1 MRDPCAKYAM
11 DERYDRRPM
20 STSIQVNGQSI
31 ALVPQERGP
40 FMHLSSQLIPQ
51 LDQGAEIAPLLFG
64 IIAQGLQ
71 SSQPM
76 THPVAQCVL
85 WMLWQMGIREIAID
99 LEQQRANVL
108 KSLTPE
114 ERARDTT
121 DPYSPGGIGCG
132 RGNLQ
137 AVSVF
142 TRRQFRLDGE
152 AIPVKLRPSDDLKAA
167 MKAVQ
172 DERLLQEWPTLT
184 AARLMAGMIFSGATR
199 EDPRV
204 LAMVQVLADHG
215 IAALRIDANSRT
227 ITFEGFEPEFAAAAA
242 YLQGGDAA
250 AIGRVRQG
258 VRDMITRAMQST
270 KQPGQA
276 PAGASASAPAAAG
289 APAPAGTATAAPVA
303 ARPSFKRRRR

>member
-1 MRDPCAKYAM
+1 
-11 DERYDRRPM
+11 M

-31 ALVPQERGP
+31 ELVPQERGP

-51 LDQGAEIAPLLFG
+51 LDQGAELAPLLFG

-76 THPVAQCVL
+76 THPVAQSVL
-85 WMLWQMGIREIAID
+85 WMLWQMGIRELTID
-99 LEQQRANVL
+99 LEQQRAQVQR
-108 KSLTPE
+108 SLTPE
-114 ERARDTT
+114 ERGRDTT
-121 DPYSPGGIGCG
+121 DPYSPGGISCG

-142 TRRQFRLDGE
+142 TRRQFLLDGE
-152 AIPVKLRPSDDLKAA
+152 AIRVRLRPSDDLKAA

-258 VRDMITRAMQST
+258 VREMVARAMQAT
-270 KQPGQA
+270 QPGQA
-276 PAGASASAPAAAG
+276 PSGAAPGTPAGAPVPAGAAAG
-289 APAPAGTATAAPVA
+289 APAQ

>member
-1 MRDPCAKYAM
+1 
-11 DERYDRRPM
+11 M
-20 STSIQVNGQSI
+20 STSIQVNGQAI
-31 ALVPQERGP
+31 ELVPQERGP

-51 LDQGAEIAPLLFG
+51 LDQGAELAPVLFG

-71 SSQPM
+71 SNQPM
-76 THPVAQCVL
+76 THPVAQSVL
-85 WMLWQMGIREIAID
+85 WMLWQMGIRDLAID
-99 LEQQRANVL
+99 LEQQRAHVQ

-121 DPYSPGGIGCG
+121 DPYSPGGISCG

-142 TRRQFRLDGE
+142 SRRQFRLDGE
-152 AIPVKLRPSDDLKAA
+152 MIRVKLRPPDDLKAA

-172 DERLLQEWPTLT
+172 EERLLQEWPTLT

-215 IAALRIDANSRT
+215 IAALRIDATSRT

-242 YLQGGDAA
+242 YLQGGDAT
-250 AIGRVRQG
+250 AIARVRQG
-258 VRDMITRAMQST
+258 VREMIARASQAT
-270 KQPGQA
+270 QQPAQVASGTA
-276 PAGASASAPAAAG
+276 PAAPAPGTPAAAG
-289 APAPAGTATAAPVA
+289 ASGGAPAA

>member
-1 MRDPCAKYAM
+1 
-11 DERYDRRPM
+11 M
-20 STSIQVNGQSI
+20 STSIQVNGESI
-31 ALVPQERGP
+31 ELVPQERGP

-51 LDQGAEIAPLLFG
+51 LDQGAELAPLLFG
-64 IIAQGLQ
+64 IVAQGLQ
-71 SSQPM
+71 SNQPM
-76 THPVAQCVL
+76 THPVAQSVL
-85 WMLWQMGIREIAID
+85 WMLWQMGIRELAID
-99 LEQQRANVL
+99 LAQQRANVL

-142 TRRQFRLDGE
+142 TRRQFRLDGD

-199 EDPRV
+199 DDPRV

-258 VRDMITRAMQST
+258 VRDMISRAMQAT
-270 KQPGQA
+270 QQPGQA
-276 PAGASASAPAAAG
+276 AAGAAPAAAAG
-289 APAPAGTATAAPVA
+289 GMSAPGSPAAAAPAQ

>member
-1 MRDPCAKYAM
+1 
-11 DERYDRRPM
+11 M
-20 STSIQVNGQSI
+20 STSIHVNGQSI

-40 FMHLSSQLIPQ
+40 FMHVSSQIIPQ
-51 LDQGAEIAPLLFG
+51 LDQGADLAPLLFG
-64 IIAQGLQ
+64 IVAQGLQ

-76 THPVAQCVL
+76 THPVAQSVL
-85 WMLWQMGIREIAID
+85 WMLWQMGIREMSIELD
-99 LEQQRANVL
+99 QQRAQVT

-152 AIPVKLRPSDDLKAA
+152 AIRVKLRPPDDLKAA

-172 DERLLQEWPTLT
+172 DERLMQEWPTLT
-184 AARLMAGMIFSGATR
+184 AARLMAGMLFSGATR

-215 IAALRIDANSRT
+215 IAALRIDATSRT

-242 YLQGGDAA
+242 YLQGADAPT
-250 AIGRVRQG
+250 IQRVRQG
-258 VRDMITRAMQST
+258 VRDMVARAMQAT
-270 KQPGQA
+270 QQPGA
-276 PAGASASAPAAAG
+276 APAAAPQG
-289 APAPAGTATAAPVA
+289 AAAPGGAAPTAAAAAAPA
-303 ARPSFKRRRR
+303 ARASFKRRRR

>member
-1 MRDPCAKYAM
+1 
-11 DERYDRRPM
+11 
-20 STSIQVNGQSI
+20 
-31 ALVPQERGP
+31 
-40 FMHLSSQLIPQ
+40 
-51 LDQGAEIAPLLFG
+51 
-64 IIAQGLQ
+64 
-71 SSQPM
+71 
-76 THPVAQCVL
+76 
-85 WMLWQMGIREIAID
+85 MLWQMGIREITID

-142 TRRQFRLDGE
+142 TRRQFQLDGQ
-152 AIPVKLRPSDDLKAA
+152 AIRVRLRPPEDLKAA

-172 DERLLQEWPTLT
+172 DERLLQEWPQLT
-184 AARLMAGMIFSGATR
+184 AARLMAGLMFGGATR

-250 AIGRVRQG
+250 AIARVRQG
-258 VRDMITRAMQST
+258 VREMLARAMQAT
-270 KQPGQA
+270 PQPGQA
-276 PAGASASAPAAAG
+276 PAGAARAG
-289 APAPAGTATAAPVA
+289 AAPGPNAGAATLAPPA

>member
-31 ALVPQERGP
+31 ELVPQERGP

-51 LDQGAEIAPLLFG
+51 LDQGAELAPLLFG

-76 THPVAQCVL
+76 THPVAQSVL
-85 WMLWQMGIREIAID
+85 WMLWQMGIRELAID

-152 AIPVKLRPSDDLKAA
+152 AIPVKLRPSEDLKAA

-250 AIGRVRQG
+250 AISRVRQG
-258 VRDMITRAMQST
+258 VREMITRAMQAT
-270 KQPGQA
+270 QQPGQQPAGSA
-276 PAGASASAPAAAG
+276 PAASGAPAAAG
-289 APAPAGTATAAPVA
+289 AATAAPA
-303 ARPSFKRRRR
+303 QARPSFKRRRR

>member
-1 MRDPCAKYAM
+1 
-11 DERYDRRPM
+11 M
-20 STSIQVNGQSI
+20 STTIQVNGQSI
-31 ALVPQERGP
+31 ELVPQERGP
-40 FMHLSSQLIPQ
+40 FMHLSAQLIPQ
-51 LDQGAEIAPLLFG
+51 LDQGADLAPLLFG
-64 IIAQGLQ
+64 ILAQGLQ

-76 THPVAQCVL
+76 THPVAQSVL
-85 WMLWQMGIREIAID
+85 WMLWQMGIRELTLD
-99 LEQQRANVL
+99 LEQQRAHVQ

-152 AIPVKLRPSDDLKAA
+152 AIRVRLRPPDDLKAA

-172 DERLLQEWPTLT
+172 DERLMQEWPTLT

-215 IAALRIDANSRT
+215 IAALRIDASSRT

-242 YLQGGDAA
+242 YLQGADAA

-258 VRDMITRAMQST
+258 VREMIARAMQAT
-270 KQPGQA
+270 QPQAQAGAGAAAAASPSAGA
-276 PAGASASAPAAAG
+276 PAGAANAG
-289 APAPAGTATAAPVA
+289 PAG

>member
-1 MRDPCAKYAM
+1 
-11 DERYDRRPM
+11 M

-51 LDQGAEIAPLLFG
+51 LDQGAELAPLLFG
-64 IIAQGLQ
+64 ILAQGLQ
-71 SSQPM
+71 SNQPM
-76 THPVAQCVL
+76 THPVAQCTL
-85 WMLWQMGIREIAID
+85 WMLWQMGIRELAID
-99 LEQQRANVL
+99 LEQQRAHVQ

-114 ERARDTT
+114 ERVRDTT

-142 TRRQFRLDGE
+142 TRRQFRLDGDL
-152 AIPVKLRPSDDLKAA
+152 IPVKLRPSDDLKAA

-172 DERLLQEWPTLT
+172 DERLMQEWPTLT

-215 IAALRIDANSRT
+215 IAALRIDASSRT

-258 VRDMITRAMQST
+258 VREMITRATQATQQS
-270 KQPGQA
+270 GQA
-276 PAGASASAPAAAG
+276 SAGAAPAAGGVPAAAG
-289 APAPAGTATAAPVA
+289 APAAASA
-303 ARPSFKRRRR
+303 QARPSFKRRRR

>member
-1 MRDPCAKYAM
+1 
-11 DERYDRRPM
+11 M
-20 STSIQVNGQSI
+20 STSIQVNGQAI
-31 ALVPQERGP
+31 ELVPQERGP

-51 LDQGAEIAPLLFG
+51 LDQGAELAPVLFG

-76 THPVAQCVL
+76 THPVAQSVL
-85 WMLWQMGIREIAID
+85 WMLWQMGIRELSID
-99 LEQQRANVL
+99 LEQQRAHVQ

-121 DPYSPGGIGCG
+121 DPYSLGGISCG

-152 AIPVKLRPSDDLKAA
+152 MIRVRLRPPEDLKAA

-172 DERLLQEWPTLT
+172 EERLLQEWPTLT

-215 IAALRIDANSRT
+215 IAALRIDAGSRT

-250 AIGRVRQG
+250 AIARVRQG
-258 VRDMITRAMQST
+258 VREMIARATQAT
-270 KQPGQA
+270 QQPAQA
-276 PAGASASAPAAAG
+276 PAGPTAPAAGAPAAAG
-289 APAPAGTATAAPVA
+289 AGGGAPAA

>member
-1 MRDPCAKYAM
+1 
-11 DERYDRRPM
+11 M
-20 STSIQVNGQSI
+20 STSIHVNGQAI
-31 ALVPQERGP
+31 ELVPQERGP

-64 IIAQGLQ
+64 IVAQGLQ
-71 SSQPM
+71 SNQPM
-76 THPVAQCVL
+76 THPVAQSAL
-85 WMLWQMGIREIAID
+85 WMLWQMGIRDVAID
-99 LEQQRANVL
+99 LEQQRANVQ

-142 TRRQFRLDGE
+142 TRRQFVLDGE
-152 AIPVKLRPSDDLKAA
+152 PMRIRLRPPEDLKTA

-184 AARLMAGMIFSGATR
+184 AARLVAGLIFSGATR

-215 IAALRIDANSRT
+215 IAGLRIDANSRT

-242 YLQGGDAA
+242 YLQGADAA

-258 VRDMITRAMQST
+258 VREMIARATQAA
-270 KQPGQA
+270 QPPAQA
-276 PAGASASAPAAAG
+276 PSGTLAAAAAGGASAAG
-289 APAPAGTATAAPVA
+289 AATAAPAA

>member
-1 MRDPCAKYAM
+1 MRQDPCAKYAT
-11 DERYDRRPM
+11 DERYDRPPM
-20 STSIQVNGQSI
+20 STSIQINGQSI
-31 ALVPQERGP
+31 ELVPQERGP

-51 LDQGAEIAPLLFG
+51 LDQGAELAPLLFG

-76 THPVAQCVL
+76 THPVAQSAL
-85 WMLWQMGIREIAID
+85 WMLWQMGIRELTID
-99 LEQQRANVL
+99 LAEQRAHVQ

-142 TRRQFRLDGE
+142 TRRQFHLDGE
-152 AIPVKLRPSDDLKAA
+152 RIPVKLRPSEDLKAA

-215 IAALRIDANSRT
+215 IAALRIDASSRT

-258 VRDMITRAMQST
+258 VREMVTRAMQAT
-270 KQPGQA
+270 RQPGQA
-276 PAGASASAPAAAG
+276 TAGAAQSAAAAG
-289 APAPAGTATAAPVA
+289 ATNAGTATAAPTL

>member
-1 MRDPCAKYAM
+1 
-11 DERYDRRPM
+11 M

-31 ALVPQERGP
+31 ELVPQERGP
-40 FMHLSSQLIPQ
+40 FMHLSSQIIPQ
-51 LDQGAEIAPLLFG
+51 LDQGAELAPLLFG

-76 THPVAQCVL
+76 THPLAQCVL
-85 WMLWQMGIREIAID
+85 WMLWQMGIRELTID
-99 LEQQRANVL
+99 LDQQRAHVQ

-215 IAALRIDANSRT
+215 IAALRIDASSRT

-250 AIGRVRQG
+250 AIARVRQG
-258 VRDMITRAMQST
+258 VREMISRAMQAT
-270 KQPGQA
+270 QQPGQQPAGSA
-276 PAGASASAPAAAG
+276 PAATASGAPAAAG
-289 APAPAGTATAAPVA
+289 AATAAPA
-303 ARPSFKRRRR
+303 QARPSFKRRRR